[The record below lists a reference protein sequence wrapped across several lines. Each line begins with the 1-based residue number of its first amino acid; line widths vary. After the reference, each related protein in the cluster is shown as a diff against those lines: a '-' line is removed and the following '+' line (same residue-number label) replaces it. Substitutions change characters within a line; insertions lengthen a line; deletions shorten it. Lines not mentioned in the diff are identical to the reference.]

1 VVKVSI
7 AAVGASGKGPVVE
20 KSLTVSDKPGVVGNV
35 MWEPKTSSVV
45 LEWDPPLDN
54 GGSPIVA
61 YQVALDDVV
70 VADVTE
76 PRATIEG
83 LTTGQSYVAKISA
96 RNEFGPVGDG
106 VSVTVVPMDKPSP
119 PTITGVQQTGSSI
132 VFNVTAPSS
141 AGGGT
146 LITYDC
152 VIARGSNP
160 VETIRNCGVPGGDI
174 VVDRGTLERGETL
187 SLQVSAWNEWR
198 ESGLSP
204 AFTVVIADVPN
215 RISSVAGTKIDD
227 DTWVFEITPPDDGG
241 SPITDYRAEVRED
254 GVLNP
259 LMIVTADAKNPRLT
273 VDFPVGKRASVALI
287 AVNSIGASQPYVPFS
302 HITVF
307 TDPSSPEITGVT
319 AGDGE
324 VVVEWAAPDFDGG
337 APISGY
343 SIEAVAEGSN
353 ELPVTVEAESFER
366 GAVVRGLTNGAKY
379 TIIVTAYSMGG
390 LASAESEPVTP
401 FGPPESPVVFLEAV
415 GDGWVDVRL
424 ENPANTG
431 GLPVESYTVTTIPEG
446 GTCTVVNQ
454 RCRVTGLTNGVGYVV
469 AATLTTAGD
478 TSSESL
484 SWSFTPLS
492 FMVPPFDVDDMTPSK
507 QPPRVIDLLPLVAAD
522 GAQNIAAPSTGSESS
537 TTSPSQGASTTTPPS
552 AGTSTPSTTVA
563 PTTLPT
569 PTGSSPT
576 LTVGQK
582 VALRALLST
591 FKVNVPKGATVSLD
605 TKTSGTA
612 CTVTRKSVTG
622 AAAGTCRVG
631 VVVTPKKGK
640 AKTVFVTIQVV
651 AAKK

>member
-1 VVKVSI
+1 
-7 AAVGASGKGPVVE
+7 
-20 KSLTVSDKPGVVGNV
+20 
-35 MWEPKTSSVV
+35 
-45 LEWDPPLDN
+45 
-54 GGSPIVA
+54 
-61 YQVALDDVV
+61 
-70 VADVTE
+70 
-76 PRATIEG
+76 
-83 LTTGQSYVAKISA
+83 
-96 RNEFGPVGDG
+96 
-106 VSVTVVPMDKPSP
+106 
-119 PTITGVQQTGSSI
+119 
-132 VFNVTAPSS
+132 
-141 AGGGT
+141 
-146 LITYDC
+146 
-152 VIARGSNP
+152 
-160 VETIRNCGVPGGDI
+160 
-174 VVDRGTLERGETL
+174 
-187 SLQVSAWNEWR
+187 
-198 ESGLSP
+198 
-204 AFTVVIADVPN
+204 
-215 RISSVAGTKIDD
+215 
-227 DTWVFEITPPDDGG
+227 
-241 SPITDYRAEVRED
+241 
-254 GVLNP
+254 
-259 LMIVTADAKNPRLT
+259 
-273 VDFPVGKRASVALI
+273 
-287 AVNSIGASQPYVPFS
+287 
-302 HITVF
+302 
-307 TDPSSPEITGVT
+307 
-319 AGDGE
+319 
-324 VVVEWAAPDFDGG
+324 
-337 APISGY
+337 
-343 SIEAVAEGSN
+343 
-353 ELPVTVEAESFER
+353 
-366 GAVVRGLTNGAKY
+366 VRGLTNGAKY

-576 LTVGQK
+576 VTVGQK